1 MGGGSSDDTGTG
13 VAVDASGNA
22 YLSGYT
28 ASPNFPVTSGV
39 LHATYGGGN
48 YDGFVVKFNSG
59 GAELGYSTFLGG
71 SADDYAYGVAV
82 DSAGDAYVTG
92 ATNSTNFPTVNAFQP
107 NYAGGLCAVAPNTF
121 PCYDAFVAKLNPAG
135 SALIF
140 STYFGG
146 TGSDYGYAI
155 ALDGPSN
162 AYVTGYTTSANLPTT
177 AGAFDRVFGGSY
189 GAFVAKLNG
198 AGSTLAYSTYLGGSG
213 TQIGYGVAVDSSGRA
228 FVTGYNYGGYFPT
241 ALPLQAQNAGFYNAF
256 VSVLNATGSSLV
268 FSTYLGG
275 SSDDFGRGIS
285 LDPSGSAYVTGA
297 TFSLDFPTT
306 SGSYQP
312 AYEGGPYD
320 AFVTKMSLVPS
331 PSLLISPSSYKFANQ
346 AVGVTSSPQT
356 ATLTNVGAAG
366 LVVTGVVASGD
377 FAETGTCISSS
388 PIAANGAC
396 TGSVTFTPTAIGART
411 GALTITDNANI
422 RPQTVTLTGM
432 GMGAATSLSPTIL
445 SFGNQADSTRSAA
458 QTVTLL
464 NTGNSTLNVTNV
476 TIAGTNSSGFTQ
488 TNNCGAPV
496 AAGAS
501 CTPSVTFTPTVVGS
515 QTGTLTITDNATPA
529 TQTVSLTGTG
539 TMPVVGLS
547 PTSLTFPAQPV
558 GTSSSSQSV
567 TFSNTGSASLSIT
580 NITASGDFSDINTC
594 GSSVAASASC
604 TLSVT
609 FKPTVSGARTGAVTI
624 TDNASPSTQTVS
636 LTGTGTVPAVSLS
649 LTSLT
654 FPAQQVGASSSA
666 QSVTLSNTGD
676 ASLSITSIT
685 ASGDFSRTN
694 TCGSSVAASAS
705 CALTVTFK
713 PTLTGTRTGAITITD
728 SASPAT
734 QTVSLTGTGTAPAVS
749 LSLTSLTF
757 TAQQVGASS
766 GAQSVTLTNTGS
778 ASLSFAS
785 ITASGDFSQTN
796 TCGSSLASSASCA
809 LSVTFKPTATGTRT
823 GTVTITDNATP
834 ATQTVSLTGT
844 GVVAPMVSLSSAS
857 LNFPAQKVGTS
868 SSAQSVTL
876 KNAGSA
882 SLSITSITASGDFS
896 QTNTCG
902 SSVAASASCTLSVTF
917 KPTVAGART
926 GAVTITDNASPT
938 TQTVSLTGTGG
949 AAPVVSLSLASLTF
963 SAQPVGSSS
972 SPQSVKL
979 SNTGN
984 GALGITSITASGD
997 FSQTNTCGSSV
1008 AASAS
1013 CTPSVT
1019 FKPTATGSR
1028 SGTLTITDNA
1038 SPATQTVSLTGTGA
1052 AAPTVSLSS
1061 ASLTFSAQLEGVSS
1075 SAQSVTLTNTGS
1087 VALTITSVTASG
1099 DFSQTNSCG
1108 SSVAAGASCTASVTF
1123 KPTAGGSRAGNLT
1136 IADNGVGN
1144 PQSVALTGTGED
1156 FTFTAPSGSSTSATV
1171 SPGQSASYALTVVGV
1186 SGFSQNVTFT
1196 CTGAPSGANCTFSPS
1211 PLTVSRSSTNVT
1223 VRVTT
1228 TAPSVGAPRPN
1239 PLPPMAP
1246 LQSWPWLPWIVA
1258 LAVLGSLGRA
1268 TRAWVQ
1274 PGMGRG
1280 RAGFVSL
1287 VALFLLMAAVAACGG
1302 SAGGGGGGSDPLRS
1316 SSGTPAGTYTLTA
1329 TGTFRSGSTVLSHS
1343 VNLTLK
1349 VT

>member
-1 MGGGSSDDTGTG
+1 MSVVRGQLHETKEGDRSASPVTPHSSLPFPDPSAQPPSFFCLKLLRANPAVKVTGVNELPGKSNYLIGNDPKKWRTNVPTYGSVRYENIYPGVDLVYYGKQGGQLEYDFVVAPGADSRLITLAVASDRQWEGSRQKAAGSGEPSEVSRSPRAESVATNHGPRVTNSAQFKIQNRKSKVPSPLRILTNGDLIVNTTGGDVRFHKPVVYQVQSTVNSSQLTVESKSAGESRQSSVVGDPVQLPTQVRQRTTDHRQRTSDNPNPKIQNPKLVDAHYVLKPGGEVTFEIAPYDRTLPLIIDPVLSYSTYLGGNDMDYANAIAVDASGNAYVTGYTASTNFPLVDPEQSSPGGGTCSDGVDAIACFDAFVTKLNPTGTALVYSTYLGGSNEDYGTSIALDASGDAYVTGYTNSTDFPVQHPLQSKNAGGYDAFVAELSADGASLIYSTYWGGSSDDIGTG

-28 ASPNFPVTSGV
+28 ASPNFPVTSGA
-39 LHATYGGGN
+39 LRATYGGGN
-48 YDGFVVKFNSG
+48 HNGFVVKFNSG
-59 GAELGYSTFLGG
+59 GAKLGYSTFLGG

-107 NYAGGLCAVAPNTF
+107 VYAGGLCAVAPNTF

-140 STYFGG
+140 STYLGG

-155 ALDGPSN
+155 ALDGSSN
-162 AYVTGYTTSANLPTT
+162 AYVTGYTTSTNLPTT

-189 GAFVAKLNG
+189 DAFVAKLNG

-241 ALPLQAQNAGFYNAF
+241 ALPLQAQNAGFYDAF
-256 VSVLNATGSSLV
+256 VSALNATGSLLV

-285 LDPSGSAYVTGA
+285 LDPSGNAYVTGA

-320 AFVTKMSLVPS
+320 AFVTKISLVPS

-346 AVGVTSSPQT
+346 AVGATSAPQT

-366 LVVTGVVASGD
+366 LMVTGVVASGD
-377 FAETGTCISSS
+377 FAESDTCVSCS

-396 TGSVTFTPTAIGART
+396 SLSVTFTPTAIGTRT
-411 GALTITDNANI
+411 GSLTITNNATI
-422 RPQTVTLTGM
+422 RPQTVTLTGT
-432 GMGAATSLSPTIL
+432 GLGAAASLSPTTL
-445 SFGNQADSTRSAA
+445 SFSNQADSTTRAA

-464 NTGNSTLNVTNV
+464 NAGNTALNVTNV
-476 TIAGTNSSGFTQ
+476 TIAGANSSDFTQ
-488 TNNCGAPV
+488 ANNCGATV
-496 AAGAS
+496 A
-501 CTPSVTFTPTVVGS
+501 
-515 QTGTLTITDNATPA
+515 
-529 TQTVSLTGTG
+529 
-539 TMPVVGLS
+539 
-547 PTSLTFPAQPV
+547 
-558 GTSSSSQSV
+558 
-567 TFSNTGSASLSIT
+567 T
-580 NITASGDFSDINTC
+580 N
-594 GSSVAASASC
+594 ASC
-604 TLSVT
+604 TL
-609 FKPTVSGARTGAVTI
+609 
-624 TDNASPSTQTVS
+624 
-636 LTGTGTVPAVSLS
+636 
-649 LTSLT
+649 
-654 FPAQQVGASSSA
+654 
-666 QSVTLSNTGD
+666 
-676 ASLSITSIT
+676 
-685 ASGDFSRTN
+685 
-694 TCGSSVAASAS
+694 
-705 CALTVTFK
+705 
-713 PTLTGTRTGAITITD
+713 
-728 SASPAT
+728 
-734 QTVSLTGTGTAPAVS
+734 
-749 LSLTSLTF
+749 
-757 TAQQVGASS
+757 
-766 GAQSVTLTNTGS
+766 
-778 ASLSFAS
+778 
-785 ITASGDFSQTN
+785 
-796 TCGSSLASSASCA
+796 
-809 LSVTFKPTATGTRT
+809 
-823 GTVTITDNATP
+823 
-834 ATQTVSLTGT
+834 
-844 GVVAPMVSLSSAS
+844 
-857 LNFPAQKVGTS
+857 
-868 SSAQSVTL
+868 
-876 KNAGSA
+876 
-882 SLSITSITASGDFS
+882 
-896 QTNTCG
+896 
-902 SSVAASASCTLSVTF
+902 
-917 KPTVAGART
+917 
-926 GAVTITDNASPT
+926 
-938 TQTVSLTGTGG
+938 
-949 AAPVVSLSLASLTF
+949 
-963 SAQPVGSSS
+963 
-972 SPQSVKL
+972 
-979 SNTGN
+979 
-984 GALGITSITASGD
+984 
-997 FSQTNTCGSSV
+997 
-1008 AASAS
+1008 
-1013 CTPSVT
+1013 SVT

-1052 AAPTVSLSS
+1052 AAPTVSLSP
-1061 ASLTFSAQLEGVSS
+1061 ASLTFSAQLEGTSS

-1087 VALTITSVTASG
+1087 VALSITGVTASG

-1108 SSVAAGASCTASVTF
+1108 SSMAAGASCTASVTF
-1123 KPTAGGSRAGNLT
+1123 MPTAGGSRAGNLT

-1171 SPGQSASYALTVVGV
+1171 SPGQAASYALSVVGV

-1196 CTGAPSGANCTFSPS
+1196 CTGAPSGANCALSPS
-1211 PLTVSRSSTNVT
+1211 PSTVSSSSTNVT

-1274 PGMGRG
+1274 PGVGRG

-1287 VALFLLMAAVAACGG
+1287 VALLLLMAAVAACGG
-1302 SAGGGGGGSDPLRS
+1302 SAGGGGGGNNPLGS

-1329 TGTFRSGSTVLSHS
+1329 TGTFTSGSTVLSHS
-1343 VNLTLK
+1343 VNLTLN